1 MQLRLILLAIIFF
14 IVRLNLSGK
23 FYYHPDELMHV
34 IIACGGSFMEV
45 ARRSLV
51 ELHPPLFYYVA
62 YWPFKVLDSVEG
74 KRLVSL
80 IPSFLT
86 LIALYRIGFG
96 VRGRVLGITLALLF
110 CFSPISVTL
119 SSLLRHYA
127 LELFFLSFALSS
139 LLCAWKSENIRKLP
153 LTYILLMLLACMTN
167 FSSFI
172 PAFVIAVVVGCFYL
186 VKTEWKLLLTW
197 VGAHF
202 SFIALAGVFYSSYFA
217 EGRIGRGWNEFLKVE
232 GGISTFVIE
241 DLGELVFRLFNLI
254 FHFFAPSFYLLPI
267 VLCLLCVGGYR
278 MIREDIAVFRVVF
291 AVIFTHLVLAYFS
304 VYPLA
309 GLRYCYFI
317 WPFWGLLLAY
327 GITVCVEFLISKMPA
342 SEILQKPLQGIIF
355 LSAIYLSSTGFYF
368 NKNQEYSMPLKSYDE
383 GMSFLKDKV
392 NKDDILITNRLS
404 HLYFLWNRDKGA
416 TMYEASDFSSLPFNG
431 LNIYFANK
439 NFAWEYSKKKYFS
452 EFLSALK
459 LQLGDVHPKKVWF
472 FIFSHTD
479 FVISSLSSCSE
490 MDNKIIDRIK
500 FDGFMAFSIEGSFF
514 EESFLKEDVI
524 LDTCLAHSREPV
536 VARAMFM
543 EGE

>member
-1 MQLRLILLAIIFF
+1 
-14 IVRLNLSGK
+14 
-23 FYYHPDELMHV
+23 MHV
-34 IIACGGSFMEV
+34 IIASGGSFMEV

-51 ELHPPLFYYVA
+51 ELHPPLFYFVA
-62 YWPFKVLDSVEG
+62 YWPFKVLGSVEG

-86 LIALYRIGFG
+86 LLALYRIGFG
-96 VRGRVLGITLALLF
+96 VRGRVLGVTLALLF

-139 LLCAWKSENIRKLP
+139 LLSNWKSKGLSKLP
-153 LTYILLMLLACMTN
+153 IVYVLLMLFACTSN

-172 PAFVIAVVVGCFYL
+172 PAFAIALVVGGFYA
-186 VKTEWKLLLTW
+186 VRKEWKLLASW

-241 DLGELVFRLFNLI
+241 DLSELVFRLFNLI
-254 FHFFAPSFYLLPI
+254 FHFFAPSFYLLPL
-267 VLCLLCVGGYR
+267 VLILMAIGVYR
-278 MIREDIAVFRVVF
+278 LMREEVAVFRLVF
-291 AVIFTHLVLAYFS
+291 MVILFHVVLAYYS

-317 WPFWGLLLAY
+317 WPFCGLLLAF
-327 GITVCVEFLISKMPA
+327 GITVCIEWLVSKVPELIII
-342 SEILQKPLQGIIF
+342 EKPVQGVIV
-355 LSAIYLSSTGFYF
+355 LCAIYLSSTGFYF
-368 NKNQEYSMPLKSYDE
+368 YRNQDYPMPLKSYDE
-383 GMSFLKDKV
+383 GMSFLRDKV

-404 HLYFLWNRDKGA
+404 HLYFLWDRDKGA
-416 TMYEASDFSSLPFNG
+416 TMYEASEFSSLPFNG
-431 LNIYFANK
+431 SNIYFANK
-439 NFAWEYSKKKYFS
+439 NYSWEYSKKNYFTD
-452 EFLSALK
+452 FISASKPYMSNL
-459 LQLGDVHPKKVWF
+459 HPKKVWF

-490 MDNKIIDRIK
+490 MNNKIIDRIK
-500 FDGFMAFSIEGSFF
+500 FDGFMAFSVEGSFF
-514 EESFLKEDVI
+514 EESFLNGYVI

-536 VARAMFM
+536 VARAMFT